1 VSSRPRRDQEGLSL
15 HETLRRA
22 LQRDPGESPND
33 HWEFMFPLGPPNPF
47 PVLFPFLSRM
57 GHSPSDRVL
66 GIVHEDSPELI
77 PDEPSFGPRTPLC
90 AGPRRVGQRPRPM
103 VWAPPRGSSVER
115 VNPNGFPRRMVHCIT
130 LCSLQC
136 IGNRFFTPHRSP
148 QRSCRPRA
156 GGWASS
162 RHSCTR
168 PRTPWNSLGSA
179 PRTSLEG
186 KAELGPADIL
196 CVFIVIRLFD
206 NYFSIDEI

>member
-1 VSSRPRRDQEGLSL
+1 VWAIPHPIEFWASFTRIRPNSFPTNLPS
-15 HETLRRA
+15 
-22 LQRDPGESPND
+22 DPGRPCA
-33 HWEFMFPLGPPNPF
+33 
-47 PVLFPFLSRM
+47 PVLEE
-57 GHSPSDRVL
+57 SDRDRGL
-66 GIVHEDSPELI
+66 WC
-77 PDEPSFGPRTPLC
+77 GP
-90 AGPRRVGQRPRPM
+90 
-103 VWAPPRGSSVER
+103 PPRGSSVER

-196 CVFIVIRLFD
+196 CVIIVIRLFD